1 MFLSPQVGARLL
13 VFHRKW
19 AQITGDQW
27 VLETLQQGLRMEF
40 LYQPFQRLKETFVPK
55 NGLQESV
62 ILEEINTL
70 LGKHVIESVPR
81 NEINQGFYSTI
92 FVVPKRQG
100 GLRPIL
106 NLRPLNQMII
116 PKHFKMETLRS
127 ILKGLRK
134 GDYAITLDL
143 TDAYFHIPIH
153 PQFKQFLRFRFL
165 GKSYQFRAMPFG
177 LRSAPRV
184 FTKIMAVIGAY
195 LRQKLMYIFM
205 YLDDWLMINAN
216 KTLLESQLQCLLK
229 LLKSLGLIVNVKKSV
244 LVPTQNLEYLG
255 AHFNLEIGIVTP
267 TEKRFHSIQE
277 IILNLIDSSSTQ
289 AVVLLRLL
297 GIMASCIYLIPMGRL
312 HMRPIQLYLLAWWRP
327 NIQPLNH
334 EIPVKP
340 SLIQHLKWWE
350 NRQNVFQGMPLE
362 DPVCQMTL
370 LTDASETGWGA
381 HLDQWQTAGTWPP
394 EYKMKHINWLE
405 LKAVFLALTEALHLV
420 KNKTILVRS
429 DNATVI
435 SYINK
440 QGGTHS
446 AELCYLTWDLY
457 QWCIQNQVLI
467 RAAHIPGR
475 KNTLADALSRGKCQ
489 TRMTEWT
496 LDNTVVNL
504 IFHQMGTPTVDL
516 FATYQNNKLPVYCS
530 PVPDVN
536 ALQIDALA
544 FNWTGMFAYA
554 FPPPILIPR
563 VLQKIREEKCVV
575 ILIAPMW
582 PRQSWYPQILEMLI
596 ELPIK
601 LPNVPNLLS
610 QILHNF
616 QVYHQNPEIL
626 NLVAW
631 KLSNSTINQKDFLKE
646 LQQLWQMPEKHQLKQ
661 FMTQDSE
668 FISAGVKN
676 GILIPLRQLYLT

>member
-1 MFLSPQVGARLL
+1 M
-13 VFHRKW
+13 FHRKW
-19 AQITGDQW
+19 AQITEDQW
-27 VLETLQQGLRMEF
+27 VLETLEQGLRMEF
-40 LYQPFQRLKETFVPK
+40 LCQPCQRLKETCVPRK
-55 NGLQESV
+55 GVQEFV

-70 LGKHVIESVPR
+70 LEKHVIESVPR
-81 NEINQGFYSTI
+81 DEVRHGFYSTI

-106 NLRPLNQMII
+106 NLRPLNQLII

-127 ILKGLRK
+127 IMKGLKK
-134 GDYAITLDL
+134 GDYAVTLDL

-153 PQFKQFLRFRFL
+153 SQFKQFLRFRFL

-184 FTKIMAVIGAY
+184 FTKIMAVLGAY

-205 YLDDWLMINAN
+205 YLDDWLMINSN
-216 KTLLESQLQCLLK
+216 KSLLESQLKYLLNLLK
-229 LLKSLGLIVNVKKSV
+229 DLGLIVNVKKSM
-244 LVPTQNLEYLG
+244 LIPSQNLEYLG
-255 AHFNLEIGIVTP
+255 AQFNLESGIVTP
-267 TEKRFHSIQE
+267 TEKRFQSIQE
-277 IILNLIDSSSTQ
+277 LIQILMNSTSTQ
-289 AVVLLRLL
+289 AIVILRML

-327 NIQPLNH
+327 NIHPLNH
-334 EIPVKP
+334 TIPVKMG
-340 SLIQHLKWWE
+340 LTHHLSWWT
-350 NRQNVFQGMPLE
+350 NRQNVFRGMPLE
-362 DPVCQMTL
+362 EPVCQMTL

-381 HLDQWQTAGTWPP
+381 HLGPWQTAGKWPP
-394 EYKMKHINWLE
+394 EFKRKHINWLE
-405 LKAVFLALTEALHLV
+405 LKAVFLALKQALHIV
-420 KNKTILVRS
+420 RSKTILVRS

-446 AELCYLTWDLY
+446 AELCYLTWELF
-457 QWCIQNQVLI
+457 QWCIQNQVAI
-467 RAAHIPGR
+467 RAAHIPGK

-496 LDNTVVNL
+496 LDNTVVNS

-516 FATYQNNKLPVYCS
+516 FATSHNNKLPVYCS

-544 FNWTGMFAYA
+544 FNWTGIYAYA

-563 VLQKIREEKCVV
+563 VLQKIREEHCVV
-575 ILIAPMW
+575 IMIAPMW
-582 PRQSWYPQILEMLI
+582 PRHSWYPQILEMLI
-596 ELPIK
+596 EVPIK
-601 LPNVPNLLS
+601 LPDMPNLLF
-610 QILHNF
+610 QILHNY
-616 QVYHQNPEIL
+616 QVYHQSPEIL

-631 KLSNSTINQKDFLKE
+631 KLSNSTISQRDFLKE
-646 LQQLWQMPEKHQLKQ
+646 LQKLWQMPEKHQLKQ
-661 FMTQDSE
+661 FMMQDSE
-668 FISAGVKN
+668 FLSAGVKN
-676 GILIPLRQLYLT
+676 NILIPLRHLYPT